1 MSHHSRHEGGVVP
14 NTVRVVPEDLH
25 LSAATVDMH
34 ADTVRVKHASADGR
48 IEGAQRGL
56 PAGSAAVLISTV
68 AKWQADST
76 ALFARM
82 VDHSTGLRTSATAYV
97 TTDTNN
103 GAEVQAAGNQIR
115 PDIRS

>member
-1 MSHHSRHEGGVVP
+1 MSHRSRHEGGVVP

-56 PAGSAAVLISTV
+56 PASSAAVLISTV

-76 ALFARM
+76 PDQRTSGSNPATIADRLLALFPRE
-82 VDHSTGLRTSATAYV
+82 SA
-97 TTDTNN
+97 
-103 GAEVQAAGNQIR
+103 
-115 PDIRS
+115 